1 MTTPWAVPWPDY
13 GTNTAVVILRSP
25 SSLAL
30 LKGRLRDEGPTIHSW
45 SPGHD
50 SRSFALLRMTTSSAS
65 RPTLSASR
73 YEERPQRRASRCR
86 ARRAFTQSRVRCYAR
101 CVPQRAARDD
111 WRERTLSR
119 CRRSAG
125 TIHPNRPSGRIRA
138 AGGGSSD
145 IASLVS
151 PSDVMAI
158 EVYSGPATIPLQYR
172 HSNSGCGVIL
182 IWTK

>member
-73 YEERPQRRASRCR
+73 CEERPQRRASRCR

-101 CVPQRAARDD
+101 CVLNALHVTTGANGRFRVVAVPPGQYILTVHRVGYVPLAAAVQISPRSCRHQTS
-111 WRERTLSR
+111 WPSKCTRGRPRFR
-119 CRRSAG
+119 CNTGTATAG
-125 TIHPNRPSGRIRA
+125 A
-138 AGGGSSD
+138 A
-145 IASLVS
+145 
-151 PSDVMAI
+151 
-158 EVYSGPATIPLQYR
+158 
-172 HSNSGCGVIL
+172 
-182 IWTK
+182 